1 MPDNRN
7 NKGYYRPEQ
16 NRRPQGQNRPQ
27 QQESSTWLTPTVKG
41 IIAILLTVLVVAIV
55 IMIFAKTLF
64 VNTNT
69 TPKKTGTITSTEY
82 IPPKTTTTSEKPQE
96 TSKKS
101 KKATEPD
108 EDPYDGD
115 KDDNGDAVGD
125 IQCISAV
132 YLHPQPTSSS
142 ENLLTI
148 PSGATCKYYRN
159 ENGWYYV
166 MAQRATHGRH
176 SSRHHHSNVFYD
188 FLNNAESAAWK
199 YAALSVYIRKKS
211 GGVVLRLRV

>member
-16 NRRPQGQNRPQ
+16 DRRPQGQNRPQ

-41 IIAILLTVLVVAIV
+41 IIAILLTVLVVAMV

-82 IPPKTTTTSEKPQE
+82 IPPKTTTTSEEPQK

-101 KKATEPD
+101 KKTTEPD
-108 EDPYDGD
+108 EDPYDSD

-166 MAQRATHGRH
+166 EYNGTKG
-176 SSRHHHSNVFYD
+176 Y
-188 FLNNAESAAWK
+188 AWQTFF
-199 YAALSVYIRKKS
+199 STPPQ
-211 GGVVLRLRV
+211 

>member
-16 NRRPQGQNRPQ
+16 DRRPQGQNRPQ
-27 QQESSTWLTPTVKG
+27 QQENSTWLTPTVKG

-125 IQCISAV
+125 IQFISTHS
-132 YLHPQPTSSS
+132 LHPAVKIFSLSHRVRPANT
-142 ENLLTI
+142 T
-148 PSGATCKYYRN
+148 ATKTAGIMLN
-159 ENGWYYV
+159 I

-199 YAALSVYIRKKS
+199 YAALFVYIRKKS
-211 GGVVLRLRV
+211 GGVVLRLM

>member
-16 NRRPQGQNRPQ
+16 DRRPQGQNRPQ
-27 QQESSTWLTPTVKG
+27 QQEGSTWLTPTVKG

-82 IPPKTTTTSEKPQE
+82 IPPKTTTTSEEPQK

-101 KKATEPD
+101 KKTAF
-108 EDPYDGD
+108 
-115 KDDNGDAVGD
+115 V
-125 IQCISAV
+125 
-132 YLHPQPTSSS
+132 
-142 ENLLTI
+142 
-148 PSGATCKYYRN
+148 R
-159 ENGWYYV
+159 
-166 MAQRATHGRH
+166 
-176 SSRHHHSNVFYD
+176 
-188 FLNNAESAAWK
+188 
-199 YAALSVYIRKKS
+199 
-211 GGVVLRLRV
+211 

>member
-27 QQESSTWLTPTVKG
+27 QQEGSTWLTPTVKG

-82 IPPKTTTTSEKPQE
+82 IPPKSHRKHLKSPKRPLSLTKIHMTVIKMTTVTLL
-96 TSKKS
+96 
-101 KKATEPD
+101 
-108 EDPYDGD
+108 
-115 KDDNGDAVGD
+115 V
-125 IQCISAV
+125 IS
-132 YLHPQPTSSS
+132 
-142 ENLLTI
+142 
-148 PSGATCKYYRN
+148 
-159 ENGWYYV
+159 
-166 MAQRATHGRH
+166 
-176 SSRHHHSNVFYD
+176 
-188 FLNNAESAAWK
+188 SA
-199 YAALSVYIRKKS
+199 
-211 GGVVLRLRV
+211 

>member
-16 NRRPQGQNRPQ
+16 DRRPQGQNRPQ

-82 IPPKTTTTSEKPQE
+82 IPPKTTTTSEEPQK

-142 ENLLTI
+142 EN
-148 PSGATCKYYRN
+148 
-159 ENGWYYV
+159 
-166 MAQRATHGRH
+166 
-176 SSRHHHSNVFYD
+176 
-188 FLNNAESAAWK
+188 
-199 YAALSVYIRKKS
+199 
-211 GGVVLRLRV
+211 

>member
-16 NRRPQGQNRPQ
+16 DRRPQGQNRPQ

-69 TPKKTGTITSTEY
+69 TPKKTGTITSTEH
-82 IPPKTTTTSEKPQE
+82 IPPKTTTTSEEPQK

-101 KKATEPD
+101 KKTTEPD
-108 EDPYDGD
+108 EDPYGGD

-166 MAQRATHGRH
+166 EYNATTVMCFTI
-176 SSRHHHSNVFYD
+176 S
-188 FLNNAESAAWK
+188 
-199 YAALSVYIRKKS
+199 
-211 GGVVLRLRV
+211 

>member
-7 NKGYYRPEQ
+7 NKGYYRPEED
-16 NRRPQGQNRPQ
+16 RRPQGQNRPQ

-82 IPPKTTTTSEKPQE
+82 IPPKTTTSEKPQE

-101 KKATEPD
+101 KKTTEPD

-166 MAQRATHGRH
+166 EYNGTKG
-176 SSRHHHSNVFYD
+176 Y
-188 FLNNAESAAWK
+188 AWQTFF
-199 YAALSVYIRKKS
+199 STPPQ
-211 GGVVLRLRV
+211 

>member
-27 QQESSTWLTPTVKG
+27 QQESSTWLTPAVKG

-55 IMIFAKTLF
+55 IMIFAKTLY

-69 TPKKTGTITSTEY
+69 SPKKTGTITSTEY
-82 IPPKTTTTSEKPQE
+82 IPPKTTTTSEEPQK
-96 TSKKS
+96 TSKKT
-101 KKATEPD
+101 KKTAEPD

-115 KDDNGDAVGD
+115 DDDNGDAVGD

-148 PSGATCKYYRN
+148 PSGATCKSTATKTAGIMLN
-159 ENGWYYV
+159 TT
-166 MAQRATHGRH
+166 AQRATHGRH
-176 SSRHHHSNVFYD
+176 SSRRHRSNVFYD
-188 FLNNAESAAWK
+188 FLNNAEVQHGNTYFCLYSA
-199 YAALSVYIRKKS
+199 S
-211 GGVVLRLRV
+211 GGVVLRLI

>member
-16 NRRPQGQNRPQ
+16 DRRPQGQNRPQ

-82 IPPKTTTTSEKPQE
+82 IPPKT
-96 TSKKS
+96 
-101 KKATEPD
+101 
-108 EDPYDGD
+108 
-115 KDDNGDAVGD
+115 
-125 IQCISAV
+125 
-132 YLHPQPTSSS
+132 SSS

-148 PSGATCKYYRN
+148 PSGATCKYYLN

-166 MAQRATHGRH
+166 EYNGTKG
-176 SSRHHHSNVFYD
+176 Y
-188 FLNNAESAAWK
+188 AWQTFF
-199 YAALSVYIRKKS
+199 STPPQ
-211 GGVVLRLRV
+211 

>member
-1 MPDNRN
+1 MAHSYCKGNNSDTADCTCGSHSNNDICKNSFCEHQHHSEKDRYDNF
-7 NKGYYRPEQ
+7 Y
-16 NRRPQGQNRPQ
+16 
-27 QQESSTWLTPTVKG
+27 G
-41 IIAILLTVLVVAIV
+41 IHS
-55 IMIFAKTLF
+55 AKDHHNF
-64 VNTNT
+64 
-69 TPKKTGTITSTEY
+69 G
-82 IPPKTTTTSEKPQE
+82 KPQE

-101 KKATEPD
+101 KKTTEPD

-166 MAQRATHGRH
+166 EYNGTKG
-176 SSRHHHSNVFYD
+176 Y
-188 FLNNAESAAWK
+188 AWQTFF
-199 YAALSVYIRKKS
+199 STPPQ
-211 GGVVLRLRV
+211 